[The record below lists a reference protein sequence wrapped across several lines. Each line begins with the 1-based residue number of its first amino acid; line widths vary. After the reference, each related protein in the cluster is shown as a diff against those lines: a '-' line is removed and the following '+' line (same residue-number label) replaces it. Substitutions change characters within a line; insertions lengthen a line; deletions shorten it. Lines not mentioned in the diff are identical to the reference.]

1 MPVARNAAELPGV
14 PLVRAADTEGTR
26 DILSFFKISWEKL
39 TNIFFSLLKI
49 DIFDIF
55 FLKYDEGNLLIIII
69 PGGSFLFIT
78 LVSRGTEILRIREYL
93 SSHDVVTI

>member
-1 MPVARNAAELPGV
+1 MPVAGNAAELPGV

-26 DILSFFKISWEKL
+26 DILSLFLHFLRKVNTYLLFLFKM
-39 TNIFFSLLKI
+39 

-55 FLKYDEGNLLIIII
+55 LYDDEGNLLIIII

-78 LVSRGTEILRIREYL
+78 LVSRGTEIPWFANIYR
-93 SSHDVVTI
+93 VMTV